1 MKTLILLIL
10 FAGTVDA
17 DNTKEKIKVKKEN
30 LKVCEQNDKPKKCE
44 KETTEKTKPVIL
56 HIKEVL
62 R

>member
-17 DNTKEKIKVKKEN
+17 DTKEKIKVKKEN
-30 LKVCEQNDKPKKCE
+30 LKVCEQNDKPKKC
-44 KETTEKTKPVIL
+44 KKKTTEKTKPVIL